1 MIQYVR
7 AVWYGFHY
15 LLYFKGTLLPRL
27 WPMVLL
33 SGALSMIISRV
44 ATGPPDDDG
53 KPTLEPWLLDLDVCV
68 DITSSHPYAYQLFGI
83 VFGYLCISRLN
94 MSYNRYACRYAARTP
109 SSAPPVRAHARL
121 RGRTAGTV
129 GGVGAH
135 EAHALQ
141 VVRRVRPSHRLRPGG
156 LEQRVAG
163 R

>member
-53 KPTLEPWLLDLDVCV
+53 NAVAPV
-68 DITSSHPYAYQLFGI
+68 G
-83 VFGYLCISRLN
+83 
-94 MSYNRYACRYAARTP
+94 
-109 SSAPPVRAHARL
+109 PPVA
-121 RGRTAGTV
+121 
-129 GGVGAH
+129 
-135 EAHALQ
+135 
-141 VVRRVRPSHRLRPGG
+141 
-156 LEQRVAG
+156 QRVLEKDVA
-163 R
+163 